1 MLKEIRVIL
10 FSLYIACRPRRA
22 IPSTRVR
29 LKHSTVS
36 TRHQLD
42 VLYMSSL
49 FFSSSFSSIFLGFPL
64 FLTFSS
70 FSSVSFSLYDC
81 RGLIAFSLQNWI
93 RPLSQIIV
101 YELFDRCSRAV
112 YAEMQ
117 CIISFGNI
125 SLQCVDREKI

>member
-1 MLKEIRVIL
+1 M
-10 FSLYIACRPRRA
+10 
-22 IPSTRVR
+22 
-29 LKHSTVS
+29 
-36 TRHQLD
+36 
-42 VLYMSSL
+42 
-49 FFSSSFSSIFLGFPL
+49 
-64 FLTFSS
+64 
-70 FSSVSFSLYDC
+70 SFSLYDC

-125 SLQCVDREKI
+125 SLQCVEREKIEISIVEMGFSVIGNSCFIKEFQLSFASTCTTKLELKLENK